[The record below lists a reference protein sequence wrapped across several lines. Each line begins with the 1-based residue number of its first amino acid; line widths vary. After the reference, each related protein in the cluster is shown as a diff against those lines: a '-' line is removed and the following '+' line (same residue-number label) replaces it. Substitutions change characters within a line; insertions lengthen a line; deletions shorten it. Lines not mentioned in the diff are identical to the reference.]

1 MLQTKLKPKLCCGM
15 ASQLSHS
22 KSSELFSAMGH
33 PCAHSHHNSS
43 HLSNYLLRY
52 KTMNSGNNRR
62 EHTERSK
69 NLKTRH
75 EECSGEMEELCA
87 WLARHRTQRASCEGT
102 RRAPQRPGLPFALKD
117 IPARPDTAIFIM
129 AIFIKKKKKTC
140 TISHK
145 AKKQKTVTAS
155 NWEPLPFII
164 FHMNVWEGK
173 NHQQL
178 MSTDYISIRMG
189 HCAVLS
195 PLHPLL
201 NSF

>member
-52 KTMNSGNNRR
+52 ETMNSGNNRR

-87 WLARHRTQRASCEGT
+87 WLARHRTQRARCAGT
-102 RRAPQRPGLPFALKD
+102 RRAPQRPGLPFALND
-117 IPARPDTAIFIM
+117 IPASPDTAIFIM
-129 AIFIKKKKKTC
+129 AIFIKKKNLHYQSQSKETEDSDGFQLR
-140 TISHK
+140 TI
-145 AKKQKTVTAS
+145 A
-155 NWEPLPFII
+155 FII

>member
-52 KTMNSGNNRR
+52 ETMNSGNNRR

-87 WLARHRTQRASCEGT
+87 WLARHRTQRARCAGT
-102 RRAPQRPGLPFALKD
+102 RWAPQRPGLPFALKD

-129 AIFIKKKKKTC
+129 AIFIKKKKNLHYQSQSKETED
-140 TISHK
+140 SDGF
-145 AKKQKTVTAS
+145 QLRTVA
-155 NWEPLPFII
+155 FII
-164 FHMNVWEGK
+164 FHMNVREGK

>member
-1 MLQTKLKPKLCCGM
+1 MLQTKLKPKLCCRM

-87 WLARHRTQRASCEGT
+87 WLARHRTQRARCAGT
-102 RRAPQRPGLPFALKD
+102 RRAPQRPGLPFALND

-129 AIFIKKKKKTC
+129 AIFIKKKKNLHYQSQSKETED
-140 TISHK
+140 SDGF
-145 AKKQKTVTAS
+145 QLRTVAVHHIPY
-155 NWEPLPFII
+155 E
-164 FHMNVWEGK
+164 
-173 NHQQL
+173 
-178 MSTDYISIRMG
+178 RMG
-189 HCAVLS
+189 RQKLS
-195 PLHPLL
+195 TVNEHRLH
-201 NSF
+201 

>member
-52 KTMNSGNNRR
+52 ETMNSGNNRR

-87 WLARHRTQRASCEGT
+87 WLARHRTQRARCAGT

-129 AIFIKKKKKTC
+129 AIFIKKKKKNLHYQSQSKETEDSDGFQLR
-140 TISHK
+140 TVAVHHIPYERTGR
-145 AKKQKTVTAS
+145 QKSSTV
-155 NWEPLPFII
+155 NE
-164 FHMNVWEGK
+164 H
-173 NHQQL
+173 
-178 MSTDYISIRMG
+178 R
-189 HCAVLS
+189 
-195 PLHPLL
+195 LH
-201 NSF
+201 

>member
-87 WLARHRTQRASCEGT
+87 WLGRHRTQRARCAGT
-102 RRAPQRPGLPFALKD
+102 RWAPQRPRLPFALND

-129 AIFIKKKKKTC
+129 AIFIKKKKPALSVAKQRNRRQWRLPTENRC
-140 TISHK
+140 RSSYSIWTYGK
-145 AKKQKTVTAS
+145 AK
-155 NWEPLPFII
+155 II
-164 FHMNVWEGK
+164 
-173 NHQQL
+173 
-178 MSTDYISIRMG
+178 
-189 HCAVLS
+189 
-195 PLHPLL
+195 
-201 NSF
+201 NS

>member
-87 WLARHRTQRASCEGT
+87 WLARHRTQRARCAGT
-102 RRAPQRPGLPFALKD
+102 RRAPQRPGLPFALND
-117 IPARPDTAIFIM
+117 IPASPDTAIFIM
-129 AIFIKKKKKTC
+129 AIFIKKKNLHYQSQSKETEDSDGFQLR
-140 TISHK
+140 TI
-145 AKKQKTVTAS
+145 A
-155 NWEPLPFII
+155 FII

>member
-1 MLQTKLKPKLCCGM
+1 MLQTKLKPKLCCRM

-87 WLARHRTQRASCEGT
+87 WLARHRTQRARCAGT
-102 RRAPQRPGLPFALKD
+102 RWAPQRPGLPFALKD
-117 IPARPDTAIFIM
+117 IPASPDTAIFIM
-129 AIFIKKKKKTC
+129 AIFIKKKKNLHYQSQSKETEDSDGFQLR
-140 TISHK
+140 TVAVHHIPYERTGR
-145 AKKQKTVTAS
+145 QKSSTV
-155 NWEPLPFII
+155 NE
-164 FHMNVWEGK
+164 H
-173 NHQQL
+173 
-178 MSTDYISIRMG
+178 R
-189 HCAVLS
+189 
-195 PLHPLL
+195 LH
-201 NSF
+201 

>member
-87 WLARHRTQRASCEGT
+87 WLARHRTQRARCAGT

-117 IPARPDTAIFIM
+117 IPASPDTAIFIM
-129 AIFIKKKKKTC
+129 AIFIKKKNLHYQSQSKETEDSDGFQLR
-140 TISHK
+140 TI
-145 AKKQKTVTAS
+145 A
-155 NWEPLPFII
+155 FII